1 MKTLEKSILQGT
13 THMRTHLEV
22 DPVVGLRSLEGIQ
35 PLIEEYKWAID
46 LEICVFPQEGLL
58 NNPGTDELMVEGL
71 KQGCHVVGGAPYT
84 DSDPPGQ
91 IDRLFEMA
99 REYDVD
105 VDMHLD
111 FGNTPEGMTIEH
123 VCNRTEEYGWGGRVT
138 VGHMTQLSTLEVPEL
153 ERITRRLADVG
164 VAVTVL
170 PSTDL
175 YLMGRHQDH
184 NVLRGVVPIHKMLR
198 HGVNCNLSSN
208 NVLNPFTPFGDCSLI
223 RMANLYAN
231 ICQVGQIDDTIECF
245 DMVTR
250 RSAELL
256 NLDDYG
262 IEVGKSADLVVIDNS
277 DRQGAVA
284 ELSQPLMGIKR
295 GHVDVQARAG
305 PTPPARA
312 LTMPDLPFE
321 DPVGAFCRRNHV
333 ALKGAGGGPLAGL
346 SFGAKDVFHIAGTRT
361 GFGHPTWLATHEAPA
376 EDRGRGA
383 AAARCGGRRRRQD
396 PHRRAGVQPHR
407 REPALRYAG
416 QHARARSHS
425 RGLVQRLRGGGHG
438 RARRL
443 RHRHRLRGLGPAAGE
458 LLRHL
463 RHASDGRPRA
473 ARRGDPVR
481 PALRRRR
488 LVSRATPEC
497 WSGSGACSWP
507 TTRNRRRRAG
517 CFAPSTPSRWWT
529 KRCPAP
535 WTLRSRRWRL
545 ASARSR
551 T

>member
-1 MKTLEKSILQGT
+1 MDLILRNARIAGNENTPPADIGIEGGRIAAIETGLTAEGEAVDVGGRLVSPGFIETHIHLDKSCLLDRCKSVEGTLEEAISEVAKAKQNFQPDEVRERAVKTLEKCILQGT

-46 LEICVFPQEGLL
+46 LEICIFPQEGLL

-71 KQGCHVVGGAPYT
+71 KRGCHVVGGAPYT

-99 REYDVD
+99 REFDVD

-123 VCNRTEEYGWGGRVT
+123 VCNRTEEYGYGGRVT
-138 VGHMTQLSTLEVPEL
+138 VGHMTQLSTLDVAEF
-153 ERITRRLADVG
+153 ERITRRLADAG

-184 NVLRGVVPIHKMLR
+184 NVLRGVVPVHKMLR

-231 ICQVGQIDDTIECF
+231 VCQVGQIDDTVECF

-262 IEVGKSADLVVIDNS
+262 IEVGKSADLVVIDNRNRES
-277 DRQGAVA
+277 AVA
-284 ELSQPLMGIKR
+284 ELSPPLMGIKR
-295 GHVDVQARAG
+295 GHV
-305 PTPPARA
+305 T
-312 LTMPDLPFE
+312 F
-321 DPVGAFCRRNHV
+321 
-333 ALKGAGGGPLAGL
+333 
-346 SFGAKDVFHIAGTRT
+346 
-361 GFGHPTWLATHEAPA
+361 
-376 EDRGRGA
+376 
-383 AAARCGGRRRRQD
+383 
-396 PHRRAGVQPHR
+396 R
-407 REPALRYAG
+407 REPAAL
-416 QHARARSHS
+416 
-425 RGLVQRLRGGGHG
+425 LWPGG
-438 RARRL
+438 
-443 RHRHRLRGLGPAAGE
+443 
-458 LLRHL
+458 
-463 RHASDGRPRA
+463 
-473 ARRGDPVR
+473 
-481 PALRRRR
+481 
-488 LVSRATPEC
+488 
-497 WSGSGACSWP
+497 
-507 TTRNRRRRAG
+507 
-517 CFAPSTPSRWWT
+517 
-529 KRCPAP
+529 
-535 WTLRSRRWRL
+535 
-545 ASARSR
+545 
-551 T
+551 

>member
-1 MKTLEKSILQGT
+1 MDLILRNALIAGAENEPPVDIGIEGGRIAAVEVGLAAEGEEIDLGGRLVSPGFIETHIHLDKSCLLDRCKSVQGTLEEAISEVAKAKQNFQPDEVRERAVRTLEKSILQGT

-35 PLIEEYKWAID
+35 PLIDEYKWAID

-71 KQGCHVVGGAPYT
+71 KRGCHVVGGAPYT

-99 REYDVD
+99 REFDVD

-123 VCNRTEEYGWGGRVT
+123 VCNRTEEFGYGGRVT
-138 VGHMTQLSTLEVPEL
+138 VGHMTQLSTVEVPEL

-184 NVLRGVVPIHKMLR
+184 DVLRGVVPVHKMLR
-198 HGVNCNLSSN
+198 YGVNCNLSSN

-231 ICQVGQIDDTIECF
+231 ICQVGQIDDTVECF

-262 IEVGKSADLVVIDNS
+262 IEVGKAADLVVIDNT

-295 GHVDVQARAG
+295 GHV
-305 PTPPARA
+305 T
-312 LTMPDLPFE
+312 F
-321 DPVGAFCRRNHV
+321 
-333 ALKGAGGGPLAGL
+333 
-346 SFGAKDVFHIAGTRT
+346 
-361 GFGHPTWLATHEAPA
+361 
-376 EDRGRGA
+376 
-383 AAARCGGRRRRQD
+383 
-396 PHRRAGVQPHR
+396 R
-407 REPALRYAG
+407 REPA
-416 QHARARSHS
+416 
-425 RGLVQRLRGGGHG
+425 RLNRPGH
-438 RARRL
+438 
-443 RHRHRLRGLGPAAGE
+443 
-458 LLRHL
+458 
-463 RHASDGRPRA
+463 
-473 ARRGDPVR
+473 
-481 PALRRRR
+481 
-488 LVSRATPEC
+488 
-497 WSGSGACSWP
+497 
-507 TTRNRRRRAG
+507 
-517 CFAPSTPSRWWT
+517 
-529 KRCPAP
+529 
-535 WTLRSRRWRL
+535 
-545 ASARSR
+545 
-551 T
+551 

>member
-1 MKTLEKSILQGT
+1 MDLILRNALIAGEESKPPVDIGIEGGRIAAIEGGLAAEGEEIDVGGRLVSPGFIETHIHLDKSCLLDRCKSVKGTLEEAIGEVAKAKQSFQPEEVRERAVRTLEKSILQGT

-22 DPVVGLRSLEGIQ
+22 DPVVGLKSLDGIQ

-58 NNPGTDELMVEGL
+58 NNPGTDELMIEGL
-71 KQGCHVVGGAPYT
+71 KRGCHVVGGAPYT

-99 REYDVD
+99 REFDVD

-123 VCNRTEEYGWGGRVT
+123 VCNRTEEYGYGGRVT
-138 VGHMTQLSTLEVPEL
+138 VGHMTQLSTLEAPEF
-153 ERITRRLADVG
+153 ERITRRLAGAG
-164 VAVTVL
+164 VSVTVL

-262 IEVGKSADLVVIDNS
+262 IEVGKSADLVVIDNK

-284 ELSQPLMGIKR
+284 ELSQPLMGLKKGR
-295 GHVDVQARAG
+295 
-305 PTPPARA
+305 PT
-312 LTMPDLPFE
+312 F
-321 DPVGAFCRRNHV
+321 
-333 ALKGAGGGPLAGL
+333 
-346 SFGAKDVFHIAGTRT
+346 
-361 GFGHPTWLATHEAPA
+361 
-376 EDRGRGA
+376 
-383 AAARCGGRRRRQD
+383 
-396 PHRRAGVQPHR
+396 R
-407 REPALRYAG
+407 REPAR
-416 QHARARSHS
+416 
-425 RGLVQRLRGGGHG
+425 
-438 RARRL
+438 
-443 RHRHRLRGLGPAAGE
+443 
-458 LLRHL
+458 LLRP
-463 RHASDGRPRA
+463 GQ
-473 ARRGDPVR
+473 
-481 PALRRRR
+481 
-488 LVSRATPEC
+488 
-497 WSGSGACSWP
+497 
-507 TTRNRRRRAG
+507 
-517 CFAPSTPSRWWT
+517 
-529 KRCPAP
+529 
-535 WTLRSRRWRL
+535 
-545 ASARSR
+545 
-551 T
+551 

>member
-1 MKTLEKSILQGT
+1 MDLILRNALIVGAENEPPIDIGIEDGRVAAIEAGLAAEAEEIDIGGRLVSPGFIETHIHLDKSCLLDRCKSVEGTLEEAISEVAKAKRNFQPDEVRERAVKTLEKCILQGT

-35 PLIEEYKWAID
+35 PLIDEYKWAID

-71 KQGCHVVGGAPYT
+71 QRGCHVVGGAPYT

-99 REYDVD
+99 REFDVD

-123 VCNRTEEYGWGGRVT
+123 VCNRTEEFGWGGRVT

-184 NVLRGVVPIHKMLR
+184 NVMRGVVPIHKMLR

-262 IEVGKSADLVVIDNS
+262 VEVGRSADLVVIDNT

-295 GHVDVQARAG
+295 GHV
-305 PTPPARA
+305 T
-312 LTMPDLPFE
+312 F
-321 DPVGAFCRRNHV
+321 
-333 ALKGAGGGPLAGL
+333 
-346 SFGAKDVFHIAGTRT
+346 
-361 GFGHPTWLATHEAPA
+361 
-376 EDRGRGA
+376 
-383 AAARCGGRRRRQD
+383 
-396 PHRRAGVQPHR
+396 R
-407 REPALRYAG
+407 REPA
-416 QHARARSHS
+416 
-425 RGLVQRLRGGGHG
+425 RLNRPGH
-438 RARRL
+438 
-443 RHRHRLRGLGPAAGE
+443 
-458 LLRHL
+458 
-463 RHASDGRPRA
+463 
-473 ARRGDPVR
+473 
-481 PALRRRR
+481 
-488 LVSRATPEC
+488 
-497 WSGSGACSWP
+497 
-507 TTRNRRRRAG
+507 
-517 CFAPSTPSRWWT
+517 
-529 KRCPAP
+529 
-535 WTLRSRRWRL
+535 
-545 ASARSR
+545 
-551 T
+551 